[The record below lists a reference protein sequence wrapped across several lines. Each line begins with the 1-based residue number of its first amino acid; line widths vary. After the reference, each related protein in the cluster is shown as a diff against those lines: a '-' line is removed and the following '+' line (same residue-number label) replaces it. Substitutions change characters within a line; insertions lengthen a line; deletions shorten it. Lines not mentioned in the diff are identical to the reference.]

1 MPLIPTLPC
10 AARWTV
16 GTRTRRILHMH
27 DADRLVAGV
36 DLGGTHVSAALADL
50 DGNIVDRATEPVD
63 RHAGADAILAQIAAM
78 VQRLAAAQPRALRR
92 LAIGCPGIIAVDKG
106 MVLGAAN
113 LDGWRRVPVR
123 DRLEAALRI
132 PVRVENDVNLGAL
145 GEGWRGA
152 AQGMRD
158 YVFLALGTGIGG
170 GVVVNGQL
178 VRGAHGFGGE
188 IAYLVSEPGLLGG
201 DYQDRGNL
209 EAWIGAV
216 ALERRAAEVG
226 IAGGPEALFQAARLG
241 QPAAV
246 ALMEDLVRRLAA
258 AVMNIA
264 ALVDPEAVIIGGGLS
279 LQGEALL
286 DPLRRTVASMGGPP
300 VTIIPA
306 ALGQDAQLYGAIFA
320 ALNDEQQQGSAG

>member
-1 MPLIPTLPC
+1 VRAL
-10 AARWTV
+10 
-16 GTRTRRILHMH
+16 RILHMH

-36 DLGGTHVSAALADL
+36 DLGGTHVSAALAGL
-50 DGNIVDRATEPVD
+50 DGNIVGRATEPVD
-63 RHAGADAILAQIAAM
+63 RHAGPDAILAQIAEL
-78 VQRLAAAQPRALRR
+78 VRRLAAAQSRALRR
-92 LAIGCPGIIAVDKG
+92 LAIGCPGIIAMDKG
-106 MVLGAAN
+106 TVLGAAN

-188 IAYLVSEPGLLGG
+188 VAYLVSEPELIGG

-216 ALERRAAEVG
+216 ALEHRAAETG

-241 QPAAV
+241 QPAAA
-246 ALMEDLVRRLAA
+246 ALVEDLVQRLAA

-264 ALVDPEAVIIGGGLS
+264 AVVDPEAVIIGGGLS
-279 LQGEALL
+279 LQGESLL
-286 DPLRRTVASMGGPP
+286 APLQRTIASMGGPP

-306 ALGQDAQLYGAIFA
+306 TLGQDAQLYGAVSA
-320 ALNDEQQQGSAG
+320 AINDERMQGADG